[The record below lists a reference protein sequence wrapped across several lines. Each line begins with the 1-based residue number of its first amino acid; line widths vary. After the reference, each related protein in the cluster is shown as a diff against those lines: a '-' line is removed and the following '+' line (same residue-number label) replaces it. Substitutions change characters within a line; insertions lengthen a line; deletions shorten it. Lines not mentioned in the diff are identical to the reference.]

1 MKNIPSIH
9 EQLEPLAFDRVRAA
23 KSLGISV
30 QSLDRLCR
38 RGLIRPSR
46 ALRKALRGTMQLPAS
61 GSTQPRTLTE
71 RVHTVGS

>member
-1 MKNIPSIH
+1 MKNIPSIQK
-9 EQLEPLAFDRVRAA
+9 QLEPLAFDRVRAA

-46 ALRKALRGTMQLPAS
+46 ALRKPLFTKGELQRFLAETRSEEAI
-61 GSTQPRTLTE
+61 
-71 RVHTVGS
+71 

>member
-23 KSLGISV
+23 KKLGISV

-46 ALRKALRGTMQLPAS
+46 ALRKPLFTKGELQRFLAETRSEGAI
-61 GSTQPRTLTE
+61 
-71 RVHTVGS
+71 